1 MSAVVEG
8 RRKGLFRRGSAPVDA
23 SVDAPSEPEKG
34 KKSGKK
40 SGKRRGKEKPIG
52 LPQVN
57 LLPAEISDAIKA
69 RKIVKAAIFVLVL
82 VLGGLAGL
90 WWMQGSAISQAQTTL
105 ATAQATQQDLNA
117 KITALQPVTDLYN
130 ELTLLQ
136 DAVTTSLADQPQASL
151 AFLRLESA
159 AASVPGAPIEITQV
173 STSYQGI
180 PEPGGTLNP
189 CPNPDPFGAE
199 ITVGC
204 VNFSATAADRGQVSE
219 LLRVLERDSLFVGPF
234 ITSTSVSSS
243 TESGQ
248 PTEVSF
254 SGTVGLSSEI
264 LETPLTEEQIDAILN
279 PPAPETEEAADATVE
294 ETS

>member
-8 RRKGLFRRGSAPVDA
+8 RRKGLFRRGSAPADA
-23 SVDAPSEPEKG
+23 SVDAPSEPEK
-34 KKSGKK
+34 GKK

-57 LLPAEISDAIKA
+57 LLPDEISDAIKA

-180 PEPGGTLNP
+180 PEPGGSLNS
-189 CPNPDPFGAE
+189 CPNPNPFGAE

-204 VNFSATAADRGQVSE
+204 VNFSATATDRGQVSE
-219 LLRVLERDSLFVGPF
+219 LLRVLENDPLFIGPF

-243 TESGQ
+243 TEPGQ

-254 SGTVGLSSEI
+254 SGTV
-264 LETPLTEEQIDAILN
+264 
-279 PPAPETEEAADATVE
+279 
-294 ETS
+294 

>member
-8 RRKGLFRRGSAPVDA
+8 RRKGLFRRGSAAADA
-23 SVDAPSEPEKG
+23 SVDAPIAPEKG

-57 LLPAEISDAIKA
+57 LLPDEISDAIKA
-69 RKIVKAAIFVLVL
+69 RKILKAAIFVLVL
-82 VLGGLAGL
+82 VLAGLAGL

-199 ITVGC
+199 ITVGLRNGDRPRPG
-204 VNFSATAADRGQVSE
+204 VRAPAGPRERPAVHRTVHHLHIGELVHGAGPTDRGELLRNRRTVPGDPRNTADRGAD
-219 LLRVLERDSLFVGPF
+219 RRDR
-234 ITSTSVSSS
+234 
-243 TESGQ
+243 Q
-248 PTEVSF
+248 P
-254 SGTVGLSSEI
+254 SGTR
-264 LETPLTEEQIDAILN
+264 N
-279 PPAPETEEAADATVE
+279 
-294 ETS
+294 

>member
-8 RRKGLFRRGSAPVDA
+8 RRKGLFRRGSAPADA
-23 SVDAPSEPEKG
+23 SVDTPIAPEKG
-34 KKSGKK
+34 EK

-57 LLPAEISDAIKA
+57 LLPDEISDAIKA

-82 VLGGLAGL
+82 VLAGLAGL

-159 AASVPGAPIEITQV
+159 AASVPGAP
-173 STSYQGI
+173 SRS
-180 PEPGGTLNP
+180 PR
-189 CPNPDPFGAE
+189 
-199 ITVGC
+199 
-204 VNFSATAADRGQVSE
+204 SA
-219 LLRVLERDSLFVGPF
+219 
-234 ITSTSVSSS
+234 
-243 TESGQ
+243 
-248 PTEVSF
+248 
-254 SGTVGLSSEI
+254 
-264 LETPLTEEQIDAILN
+264 PLTRGSPSPVDR
-279 PPAPETEEAADATVE
+279 
-294 ETS
+294 